1 MRTFLKAAAIV
12 AMIALPAAAFAQT
25 APATK
30 SASKAAPAAQKTEK
44 AAKASTATH
53 STSGVVKTT
62 DDSSLVITKG
72 GKDETF
78 VVNSATQKQ
87 GALAVGAHVSVHYT
101 VEGSTKTATAIAVSN
116 KAAKSSKGK
125 K

>member
-12 AMIALPAAAFAQT
+12 AMIAFPAAAFAQT
-25 APATK
+25 TPAPK
-30 SASKAAPAAQKTEK
+30 SASKAAPTAQK

-53 STSGVVKTT
+53 SVSGVVKST

-78 VVNSATQKQ
+78 VVNSSTQKQ
-87 GALAVGAHVSVHYT
+87 GAVAVGAHVSVHYT

>member
-1 MRTFLKAAAIV
+1 MRTFLKAAAFV
-12 AMIALPAAAFAQT
+12 AMIAFPAAAFAQT

-30 SASKAAPAAQKTEK
+30 SASKATSTAQKTEK
-44 AAKASTATH
+44 TAKAATH
-53 STSGVVKTT
+53 TMAGVVKSS

-78 VVNSATQKQ
+78 VVNSSTQKQ
-87 GALAVGAHVSVHYT
+87 GAVAVGAHVSVHYT

>member
-1 MRTFLKAAAIV
+1 MRTFLKAAAFV
-12 AMIALPAAAFAQT
+12 AMLAFPAATFAQT
-25 APATK
+25 PAPAKKT
-30 SASKAAPAAQKTEK
+30 ASKEAAAQKP
-44 AAKASTATH
+44 AKASTATH
-53 STSGVVKTT
+53 SVSGVVKTT

-78 VVNSATQKQ
+78 VVNSSTQKT
-87 GALAVGAHVSVHYT
+87 GAIAVGAHVSVHYT
-101 VEGSTKTATAIAVSN
+101 VDGSTKTATAIAAST